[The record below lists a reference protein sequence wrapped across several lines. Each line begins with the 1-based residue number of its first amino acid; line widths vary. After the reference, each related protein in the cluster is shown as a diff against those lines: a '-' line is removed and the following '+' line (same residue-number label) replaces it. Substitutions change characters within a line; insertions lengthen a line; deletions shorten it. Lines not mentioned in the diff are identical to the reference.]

1 MASLEELKKRLY
13 KEKESFGE
21 RIVPPELARPQRLK
35 TIFWRET
42 AMEAKRSKWF
52 LWSLAAVAI
61 LVLLGI
67 LFFIFGSPA
76 IFNSERVEIKI
87 EGAKDIKSGDKITW
101 QVRIT
106 NKNSSALEDAALIFN
121 FPEGA
126 VPISGQPPKG
136 VFRERRSLGP
146 LRPGESVFESFD
158 AYVFGGRGQS
168 KEVSAVLE
176 YRPKESSAVFASDTA
191 FRFSIAR
198 SAVAVSFKIPPDLR
212 IGQQVELE
220 VNYGSQSEETVPN
233 LLLSV
238 FLPEGFEYLSASP
251 APTKNK
257 NIWVVGDLKP
267 SQTGII
273 KIKGIIRGS
282 NLESKIFRAVLGF
295 QQGDGEQILPY
306 DETSES
312 VTLRAPF
319 MEAAILA
326 NGQNTYVSY
335 PGDTISIDL
344 KLKNNLPAE
353 VKNASLE
360 AKMEGAG
367 NPIDIGSIRVE
378 GGSYRD
384 SSKSV
389 LWTASTHEKFKVLAP
404 EEEDSVSFSFKIKS
418 QLPLSGDSARPS
430 VKITVIFKPGA
441 GEVPGFEGVDVSG
454 QSSYDVKISSKLQ
467 IISRALYSSSPM
479 PNTGPLPPKV
489 GEETTYTVVWSLAN
503 MVNDLDNV
511 VVKSS
516 LPPYMSFKN
525 ALLPGDADVSF
536 DKASGEI
543 IWKAGR
549 VLAGTGFLRPA
560 TQIAFQVGLTP
571 SPNQADTVPVIIN
584 EVSASGRDTFT
595 NQILFSSDEQI
606 TTDLPDDPNV
616 TLNQKRVVP

>member
-13 KEKESFGE
+13 KEKETFGE
-21 RIVPPELARPQRLK
+21 RMVPPELAHHRGLK

-42 AMEAKRSKWF
+42 AREAKKGKWF

-87 EGAKDIKSGDKITW
+87 EGAKDIKSGDKVTW
-101 QVRIT
+101 QVKIA
-106 NKNSSALEDAALIFN
+106 NKNSSALEDAVLIFN

-126 VPISGQPPKG
+126 VPVSGQPPKG
-136 VFRERRSLGP
+136 VFRERRAVGP
-146 LRPGESVFESFD
+146 LRPGESVFKSFD

-176 YRPKESSAVFASDTA
+176 YRPEESSAVFASDTV

-198 SAVAVSFKIPPDLR
+198 SAVAVSFKIPEDLR

-238 FLPEGFEYLSASP
+238 FLPEGFEYLSAFP
-251 APTKNK
+251 APAKNK
-257 NIWVVGDLKP
+257 NTWAIGDLKP

-282 NLESKIFRAVLGF
+282 NLESKVFRAVLGP

-319 MEAAILA
+319 MEAVILA
-326 NGQNTYVSY
+326 NGQSIYVSF
-335 PGDTISIDL
+335 PGDTISFDI
-344 KLKNNLPAE
+344 KLKNNLSSE

-360 AKMEGAG
+360 AKIESISG
-367 NPIDIGSIRVE
+367 PIDAGSIRVE
-378 GGSYRD
+378 GGAYRD

-389 LWTASTHEKFKVLAP
+389 LWNASTHEKFKILASG
-404 EEEDSVSFSFKIKS
+404 EEDSVSFSFKIKS

-430 VKITVIFKPGA
+430 VKITATFKPGA

-454 QSSYDVKISSKLQ
+454 EFSYDIKISSKLQ
-467 IISRALYSSSPM
+467 IISRALYSSSLIL
-479 PNTGPLPPKV
+479 NTGPLPPKV
-489 GEETTYTVVWSLAN
+489 GEETTYTIVWSLAN

-516 LPPYMSFKN
+516 MPPYMSFKN
-525 ALLPGDADVSF
+525 AVAPGDADVSF

-543 IWKAGR
+543 IWRAGR

-560 TQIAFQVGLTP
+560 TQVAFQVGLTP

-595 NQILFSSDEQI
+595 NQTLSSSDERI

-616 TLNQKRVVP
+616 TLNQKKVVP